1 MMTTTLLRR
10 PDEPAPDLTDYLV
23 VHRAMTTDLRRL
35 AEVADRIARGTE
47 SLDARRAAA
56 LRAYLVGIGAEIRSH
71 HQIEDDH
78 VWPFLVAVSRDA
90 DADTDAAGL
99 TGLTSDHEELDP
111 LLDEAERAAAGLV
124 AAPTDPAPADRLAD
138 VLATL
143 STLLDRHIADEE
155 HGVFPVIRRY
165 VRVAD
170 YRRLQRRFR
179 GNLSLRALVFAAPWV
194 VSHAT
199 APERAVLLADAGVG
213 LRILLRVVGGRFAAL
228 QRLVFG

>member
-1 MMTTTLLRR
+1 MITTTLLRR

-35 AEVADRIARGTE
+35 AAVADRVARGHDPI
-47 SLDARRAAA
+47 DARRAAA
-56 LRAYLVGIGAEIRSH
+56 VRAYLSGIGAEIRSH

-78 VWPFLVAVSRDA
+78 VWPFLVAVGGRA
-90 DADTDAAGL
+90 DADTTSL
-99 TGLTSDHEELDP
+99 TGLTDDHEELDP
-111 LLDEAERAAAGLV
+111 LLDAAERAAGQL
-124 AAPTDPAPADRLAD
+124 AADPADRASAERLAAVLAD
-138 VLATL
+138 L
-143 STLLDRHIADEE
+143 SALLDRHVADEE
-155 HGVFPVIRRY
+155 RVVFPVIRRY

-194 VSHAT
+194 VSHTTSA
-199 APERAVLLADAGVG
+199 ERAAMLADAGAG
-213 LRILLRVVGGRFAAL
+213 LRVLVRVVGGRFAAR